1 MMSLWSRLQH
11 ALGSPFPTGRGF
23 ILSEELHRSLQELAK
38 REQRPVDQVA
48 AEMLS
53 FALADR
59 LDAEEYLWRWRGL
72 TPREQQVVAL
82 FCQDYSSQQIADL
95 LVVSPETVKTH
106 LRNALRKLKL
116 KNKTQLRTALAN
128 WEFDEDVLFP

>member
-1 MMSLWSRLQH
+1 MMSLWSRLRR
-11 ALGSPFPTGRGF
+11 ALGDPFSAGRGF
-23 ILSEELHRSLQELAK
+23 IFGEELHHSLQELAK

-53 FALADR
+53 IALTDR
-59 LDAEEYLWRWRGL
+59 LNAEEYLWRWCGL

-82 FCQDYSSQQIADL
+82 FCKDYSNQQIADL

-106 LRNALRKLKL
+106 LRNALHKLKL
-116 KNKTQLRTALAN
+116 NNKTLLHTALAN
-128 WEFDEDVLFP
+128 WEFDESVLFP